1 MTLNVLL
8 SFAQFEREVT
18 SERIRDKIAASKKK
32 GMWMGGNAPL
42 GYIGHERTLKILP
55 DEAETIRHCFSR
67 YLELGSVHVLQRELK
82 SEGVVS
88 RIRTASTGRTSG
100 GQPLGRGQLFHLL
113 KNRVYVGEIVHGD
126 KSWPGLHDPI
136 IDRETFDAVQ
146 ALLSKA
152 VVPRRERARSSPA
165 ALVGLVHDAA
175 GGLMSPVT
183 ARKGGSLW
191 RYYVSAKAQRGAPVS
206 IPADG
211 LKRVAA
217 IPLEELVAASLREL
231 TGHPMAAWS
240 TLRDLVSSVTVYSD
254 RVALALTIEART
266 RAVRDLPP
274 LAADG
279 SLTLV
284 VPARLQKRAG
294 RVWLEAS
301 ASGRVERRRV
311 DRTLV
316 AALRRAH
323 LELGRVGI
331 NAAGRTPCWRDC
343 KGIDD
348 GYIRAIASLAFLA
361 PDIQEAIMEGRQPV
375 GMTLQSLR
383 GTVLPLSWEDQRTL
397 FGTRS

>member
-1 MTLNVLL
+1 
-8 SFAQFEREVT
+8 
-18 SERIRDKIAASKKK
+18 
-32 GMWMGGNAPL
+32 MGGNAPL